1 MYGYK
6 CIHRYVI
13 IDNFLISVAS
23 TRLDYKHVS
32 FVDKLLTIK
41 HYHSQ
46 AQSFSY
52 GRKLKEN
59 YCISPVSLKL
69 P

>member
-1 MYGYK
+1 MYAYK
-6 CIHRYVI
+6 CVHRYVI

-23 TRLDYKHVS
+23 TRRDYKHVS

-41 HYHSQ
+41 HHSQ

-59 YCISPVSLKL
+59 CCISPVSLKL